1 MLTSLLL
8 ATVLQAEAIGGYA
21 AGCLKNGVS
30 LPLEGP
36 GYQVIRTKR
45 LRYYGHPDLIHYLQ
59 ALVARMSA
67 AADFDEWGQT
77 DTLFHLAVADASGS
91 RRLLAEVTSL
101 RGDAHRFSLSVPEP
115 RSTFDLS
122 NDEHRT
128 IVNAIAAGRPDR
140 ARQAVAEHVRSAVAL
155 WLGLGLVSERTQPE
169 GGRRARAPR
178 TDGRE

>member
-59 ALVARMSA
+59 ALANQTRMAGLPDLYIADLAMARGGPFTSGHRSHQTGLD
-67 AADFDEWGQT
+67 ADIWFRMANRPISKWEQ
-77 DTLFHLAVADASGS
+77 DAPK
-91 RRLLAEVTSL
+91 E
-101 RGDAHRFSLSVPEP
+101 
-115 RSTFDLS
+115 
-122 NDEHRT
+122 
-128 IVNAIAAGRPDR
+128 
-140 ARQAVAEHVRSAVAL
+140 
-155 WLGLGLVSERTQPE
+155 
-169 GGRRARAPR
+169 
-178 TDGRE
+178 

>member
-59 ALVARMSA
+59 ALANQTRMA
-67 AADFDEWGQT
+67 G
-77 DTLFHLAVADASGS
+77 L
-91 RRLLAEVTSL
+91 
-101 RGDAHRFSLSVPEP
+101 P
-115 RSTFDLS
+115 DLY
-122 NDEHRT
+122 
-128 IVNAIAAGRPDR
+128 IA
-140 ARQAVAEHVRSAVAL
+140 
-155 WLGLGLVSERTQPE
+155 
-169 GGRRARAPR
+169 
-178 TDGRE
+178 